1 KHFTFEEAAA
11 IPYGGLMALYFLR
24 LAAVEPGQHIMV
36 YGASGGIGAAAVQ
49 IAKHLG
55 ARVTAVCGPTNVDM
69 VRSIGA
75 DAVLDYTKDTL
86 PTGVVYDRVFDAVGR
101 SKTSALKVAARN
113 AVAAKGAFVSVDDKL
128 PRLRRDDLALLTTLC
143 DAGALK

>member
-1 KHFTFEEAAA
+1 
-11 IPYGGLMALYFLR
+11 M
-24 LAAVEPGQHIMV
+24 
-36 YGASGGIGAAAVQ
+36 Q

-128 PRLRRDDLALLTTLC
+128 PRLRRDDLGDPRLTSVVTGMSASHCSARSARFRLL
-143 DAGALK
+143 A